1 MKRLLM
7 ASPVS
12 KLLGNALVP
21 ATSLPLLLHV
31 FPAFMFSCQNTT
43 SKFRSFGT
51 IWEFGY
57 ASPFMTN
64 PLPPIP
70 RLTVPLEVYY
80 FDTDAGGVVHN
91 IAYLRMIEIAR
102 SQLAASLGWTL
113 EEMNRTGLVAVV
125 ARTEIDYVKPA
136 RLGDKLLVSAELS
149 RLEKVRSFMR
159 FEITSADKPGLVFV
173 RCVQTMVPV
182 QLPGGRP
189 QRVPQ
194 AWRDAYPQLIA

>member
-1 MKRLLM
+1 MS
-7 ASPVS
+7 A
-12 KLLGNALVP
+12 
-21 ATSLPLLLHV
+21 
-31 FPAFMFSCQNTT
+31 
-43 SKFRSFGT
+43 
-51 IWEFGY
+51 
-57 ASPFMTN
+57 

-70 RLTVPLEVYY
+70 RLTLPLEVYY

-91 IAYLRMIEIAR
+91 IAYLRMVEIAR

-125 ARTEIDYVKPA
+125 ARTEIDYLKPA
-136 RLGDKLLVSAELS
+136 RLGDKLLVTAELI

-159 FEITSADKPGLVFV
+159 FEISNAEKPELIFI

-189 QRVPQ
+189 HRVPQ
-194 AWRDAYPQLIA
+194 AWRDAYPQLLA

>member
-1 MKRLLM
+1 M
-7 ASPVS
+7 SQ
-12 KLLGNALVP
+12 
-21 ATSLPLLLHV
+21 SLP
-31 FPAFMFSCQNTT
+31 
-43 SKFRSFGT
+43 
-51 IWEFGY
+51 
-57 ASPFMTN
+57 AS
-64 PLPPIP
+64 P

-136 RLGDKLLVSAELS
+136 RLGDKLLIHAELS
-149 RLEKVRSFMR
+149 GLEKVRMFMSFT
-159 FEITSADKPGLVFV
+159 IALADKPEVVFV
-173 RCVQTMVPV
+173 RCVQTMVTV

-189 QRVPQ
+189 QRVPK
-194 AWRDAYPQLIA
+194 AWMEAYPQLSR

>member
-1 MKRLLM
+1 M
-7 ASPVS
+7 S
-12 KLLGNALVP
+12 
-21 ATSLPLLLHV
+21 
-31 FPAFMFSCQNTT
+31 
-43 SKFRSFGT
+43 
-51 IWEFGY
+51 
-57 ASPFMTN
+57 N

-125 ARTEIDYVKPA
+125 ARTEIDYIKPA
-136 RLGDKLLVSAELS
+136 RLGDKLLVTAELS

-159 FEITSADKPGLVFV
+159 FEITSVEKPELVFV

-194 AWRDAYPQLIA
+194 AWRDAYPQLMA